1 MSSEEDEYFDYLS
14 LGIRVIW
21 SEEKI
26 YFPLENGDIPA
37 VMENQRISK
46 IKLSNL
52 SNEYRNNIKFFVNDI
67 DSEIN
72 EKTVRN
78 IIKEL

>member
-1 MSSEEDEYFDYLS
+1 
-14 LGIRVIW
+14 
-21 SEEKI
+21 
-26 YFPLENGDIPA
+26 
-37 VMENQRISK
+37 MENQRISK

-67 DSEIN
+67 DSEID
-72 EKTVRN
+72 EKIIRN